1 MKKLILIVILFFCT
15 SFTAYAD
22 FSAAD
27 EIYSASGAEELYA
40 GETLEDY
47 GISFENP
54 SSILSVTPAELWKLI
69 KNTVI
74 SKVTAPLRLLVSLG
88 IVVVLTALAESL
100 GDTVKKGGT
109 AKVYELVCVL
119 AGVAAVSAP
128 ICEVLANSAEA
139 LEDGADFMNCFVPVF
154 AGIAAAGGHITSATG
169 YNVLV
174 LTVSDIAIQAANGIL
189 MPLLSMCLC
198 LAIVDASCSAV
209 SLKGMLDG
217 VKKLVTWG
225 LGLIMTVFT
234 GLLSIQSIVGSSAD
248 TLGSKTAKYV
258 ISNCIPV
265 VGGAVSDAYSTVR
278 GSIALLRNGVGSIG
292 IAALAVMLL
301 PPVISLALYRISV
314 SAASAAAD
322 IFGEAFK
329 TVWKHR
335 SRVIG
340 GNGRSCLLYSYV
352 YNFYRYNNDG
362 MHKYGMTIK
371 TKDKEV
377 ILELLKKVILS
388 ACFLSVVISLADSI
402 KPGDRFSR
410 QLKLIFSLIFISGII
425 TSAANGNFSFDLP
438 VAADVGELENYSD
451 MSEAAD
457 NAMMYSA
464 EQSVIDEI
472 GRILTA
478 QGISYEKITA
488 NINMEADGGI
498 IINEIGYCGAEYE
511 RACSIIRSS
520 LGEVEVSLVGG

>member
-265 VGGAVSDAYSTVR
+265 VG
-278 GSIALLRNGVGSIG
+278 
-292 IAALAVMLL
+292 
-301 PPVISLALYRISV
+301 
-314 SAASAAAD
+314 
-322 IFGEAFK
+322 
-329 TVWKHR
+329 
-335 SRVIG
+335 
-340 GNGRSCLLYSYV
+340 
-352 YNFYRYNNDG
+352 
-362 MHKYGMTIK
+362 
-371 TKDKEV
+371 
-377 ILELLKKVILS
+377 
-388 ACFLSVVISLADSI
+388 
-402 KPGDRFSR
+402 
-410 QLKLIFSLIFISGII
+410 
-425 TSAANGNFSFDLP
+425 
-438 VAADVGELENYSD
+438 
-451 MSEAAD
+451 
-457 NAMMYSA
+457 
-464 EQSVIDEI
+464 
-472 GRILTA
+472 
-478 QGISYEKITA
+478 
-488 NINMEADGGI
+488 
-498 IINEIGYCGAEYE
+498 
-511 RACSIIRSS
+511 
-520 LGEVEVSLVGG
+520 

>member
-100 GDTVKKGGT
+100 GDTVKKAGT

-322 IFGEAFK
+322 IFGAQK
-329 TVWKHR
+329 L
-335 SRVIG
+335 SRLFGNIG
-340 GNGRSCLLYSYV
+340 AV
-352 YNFYRYNNDG
+352 
-362 MHKYGMTIK
+362 
-371 TKDKEV
+371 
-377 ILELLKKVILS
+377 LS
-388 ACFLSVVISLADSI
+388 AAMGVLVCFTLMFIISTA
-402 KPGDRFSR
+402 
-410 QLKLIFSLIFISGII
+410 II
-425 TSAANGNFSFDLP
+425 MTVCTN
-438 VAADVGELENYSD
+438 
-451 MSEAAD
+451 
-457 NAMMYSA
+457 
-464 EQSVIDEI
+464 
-472 GRILTA
+472 TA
-478 QGISYEKITA
+478 
-488 NINMEADGGI
+488 
-498 IINEIGYCGAEYE
+498 
-511 RACSIIRSS
+511 
-520 LGEVEVSLVGG
+520 